1 MIRTVS
7 AAALGVALLL
17 GAARPAVAQDAAL
30 PVPGVAPARDV
41 PGHVEGPDKNLTF
54 KLVFDVATEGK
65 PGEVHPMLQAAARF
79 INTLAKSG
87 VPAAHRQ
94 IAVVFHQ
101 GGTDFILQNEEYKK
115 RHEGKDNPSLKMIQD
130 LKQAGVDFRVCG
142 QAVLGR
148 KIDPKTIAPEV
159 QLDLWAMTTIANF
172 LAKGYALIGG

>member
-1 MIRTVS
+1 MIRIVPAALLACALFVS
-7 AAALGVALLL
+7 AAA
-17 GAARPAVAQDAAL
+17 PAFAQDATL

-41 PGHVEGPDKNLTF
+41 PGAVEGPDKSLTF
-54 KLVFDVATEGK
+54 KLVFDVASEGK
-65 PGEVHPMLQAAARF
+65 PGEPHPMLQAAARF
-79 INTLAKSG
+79 INTLATSG
-87 VPAAHRQ
+87 VPAAQRQ

-115 RHEGKDNPSLKMIQD
+115 RHEGKDNPSLALIQN
-130 LKQAGVDFRVCG
+130 LKKAGVDFRVCG

>member
-1 MIRTVS
+1 MTRIVFAT
-7 AAALGVALLL
+7 ALAGALLA
-17 GAARPAVAQDAAL
+17 GPVTPARAQDAAL
-30 PVPGVAPARDV
+30 PIPGVAPARDV
-41 PGHVEGPDKNLTF
+41 PGAVEGPDKSLTF

-65 PGEVHPMLQAAARF
+65 PGEAHPMLQAAARF

-87 VPAAHRQ
+87 VPADHRQ

-101 GGTDFILQNEEYKK
+101 GGTDYILQNDEYKK
-115 RHEGKDNPSLKMIQD
+115 RHEGKDNPSLAMIRD
-130 LKQAGVDFRVCG
+130 LKKAGVDFRVCG

-148 KIDPKTIAPEV
+148 KIEPKTIAPEV